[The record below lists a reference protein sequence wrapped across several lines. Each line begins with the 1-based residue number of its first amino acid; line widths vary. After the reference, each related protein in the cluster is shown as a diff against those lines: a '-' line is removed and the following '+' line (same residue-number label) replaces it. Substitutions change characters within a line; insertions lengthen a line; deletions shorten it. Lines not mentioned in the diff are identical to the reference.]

1 MQAVATW
8 ISFYWN
14 ARKANVLIKK
24 TLSVT
29 LEGLNLLNMEIIQ
42 GSIYIL
48 TSIYIQLQNVL
59 LKIIIKITL
68 NLLTFSDAIK
78 LSWHLSETLKF
89 CQDIILSGSIYFFMN
104 SISYYNIWTKYF
116 ILRWLIDQILTV
128 QFIHFTSSLQD
139 VNL

>member
-59 LKIIIKITL
+59 LKRIIKITL

-128 QFIHFTSSLQD
+128 QSFNSYILP
-139 VNL
+139 VLYKM

>member
-48 TSIYIQLQNVL
+48 TSVYIQLQNVL

-68 NLLTFSDAIK
+68 NLLIFSDAIK

>member
-128 QFIHFTSSLQD
+128 QSFNSYILP
-139 VNL
+139 VLYKM

>member
-14 ARKANVLIKK
+14 GRKANVLIKK

-128 QFIHFTSSLQD
+128 QSFNSYILP
-139 VNL
+139 VLYKM

>member
-59 LKIIIKITL
+59 LKRIIKITL

>member
-48 TSIYIQLQNVL
+48 TSVYIQLQNVL

-68 NLLTFSDAIK
+68 NLLIFSDAIK

-116 ILRWLIDQILTV
+116 ILRWLIDHILTV
-128 QFIHFTSSLQD
+128 QSFNSYILP
-139 VNL
+139 VLYKM

>member
-14 ARKANVLIKK
+14 GRKANVLIKK